1 MAFVKAK
8 RAPVPAEVNKGL
20 ISEGRGGRADTTLLN
35 LVKAKKYP
43 NRSRAIQEA
52 VEEKVAKFERSRLAD
67 ALALLDPIVEKQ
79 EAEEGMQN
87 EADSWPTY

>member
-1 MAFVKAK
+1 MAVAK
-8 RAPVPAEVNKGL
+8 IAIT
-20 ISEGRGGRADTTLLN
+20 ISEPTLAKLDN

-43 NRSRAIQEA
+43 SRSRAIQEA

-67 ALALLDPIVEKQ
+67 ALALLDPLAEKQ
-79 EAEEGMQN
+79 EAEEGMQC